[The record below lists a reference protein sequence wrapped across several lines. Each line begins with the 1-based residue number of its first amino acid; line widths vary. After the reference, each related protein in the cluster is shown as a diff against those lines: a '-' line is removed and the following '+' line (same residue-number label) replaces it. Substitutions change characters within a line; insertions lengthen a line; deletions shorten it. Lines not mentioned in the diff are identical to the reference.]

1 MAVRPKGQK
10 SDPRITRTRALIE
23 DAFLAVMEDKGFED
37 LTVND
42 VTERA
47 GINRVTFYSHFVD
60 KYALLGDTIRKSFL
74 QEIERHD
81 FAARELSVD
90 SVRDLFLSICSY
102 VTALYGH
109 CKPPHTHLD
118 WVVEAQVTD
127 LSAELFRAWAG
138 KSDKSG
144 SAKSVAL
151 IATAAS
157 SAMYG
162 LVLQWLRTK
171 KRTAASTFV
180 RTSLPVVTGILGLS
194 I

>member
-1 MAVRPKGQK
+1 MADRTKSPR
-10 SDPRITRTRALIE
+10 SDPRITRTRKLIE
-23 DAFLAVMEDKGFED
+23 EAFLAVMEDKGFED

-60 KYALLGDTIRKSFL
+60 KYALLGDTIRKSFSEEL
-74 QEIERHD
+74 DRHG
-81 FAARELSVD
+81 FAARTLGVD
-90 SVRDLFLSICSY
+90 SVRDLFLAICNY
-102 VTALYGH
+102 VAALYGH

-127 LSAELFRAWAG
+127 LSAELFRQWAG
-138 KSDKSG
+138 KSSESDG
-144 SAKSVAL
+144 AKSLQLV
-151 IATAAS
+151 ATAAS

-171 KRTAASTFV
+171 RRAAAATFV
-180 RTSLPVVTGILGLS
+180 RTSLPLVTGILNLTS
-194 I
+194 